1 MSIDMLTPNPANER
15 DETQDGA
22 DELVD
27 AIREQGVLQPLG
39 IAPVS
44 AAAEEWP
51 EHADELTASGATW
64 CVILGNRRLWA
75 AAKAGLETV
84 PVYKISGDL
93 RVAMLSENVNRQ
105 DMRPL
110 AEADVLLELVNRLG
124 GQQQAASAL
133 GRSQGWVSQRL
144 ALRRLAPE
152 LQAAIEAGELT
163 ARDARSYT
171 SLSHDEQRAA
181 YYRVITGHGAGGST
195 DDGAGLLPGNTDA
208 QSMSKKSK
216 RSKPVRLHPGL
227 PKAASAARVAARE
240 FVLALNDARQG
251 GDDDGLRGAV
261 EELAAGFGCSVDELP
276 PSVLR
281 AAGYDR

>member
-1 MSIDMLTPNPANER
+1 GAGARRGRAAAADAGRAGVRADRRRPHWGWAVSRPTPRRSASRWNGATPARPSTATAGTAEMSIDMLTPNPANER

-171 SLSHDEQRAA
+171 SLSHDE
-181 YYRVITGHGAGGST
+181 
-195 DDGAGLLPGNTDA
+195 
-208 QSMSKKSK
+208 
-216 RSKPVRLHPGL
+216 
-227 PKAASAARVAARE
+227 
-240 FVLALNDARQG
+240 
-251 GDDDGLRGAV
+251 
-261 EELAAGFGCSVDELP
+261 
-276 PSVLR
+276 
-281 AAGYDR
+281 